1 METDIDTIQQ
11 KEVDRVLDEIDGI
24 LVKSSLNDTW
34 IMSLCMYM
42 AWQASR
48 SLDKENTFLKNA
60 ETFLKATELVEREFY
75 EMD

>member
-11 KEVDRVLDEIDGI
+11 KEVDRVLAEIEGI

-42 AWQASR
+42 ACTWR
-48 SLDKENTFLKNA
+48 GKRPD
-60 ETFLKATELVEREFY
+60 LKATELVEREFY